1 MFYNCPR
8 KTIPVITK
16 YHNINNNVGKMSNN
30 VLGTA
35 EDSRV
40 IASSRGL
47 FNICRGGNYKQNK

>member
-1 MFYNCPR
+1 
-8 KTIPVITK
+8 
-16 YHNINNNVGKMSNN
+16 MSNN